1 MILGSAG
8 RKAFAMFHGPEKGA
22 SYSGQNE
29 GMASGIHLQKSKL
42 AEGVHYYLEQVQ
54 VLDEVG
60 ARPFHRCRIR
70 DLPLVLASVSGKY

>member
-1 MILGSAG
+1 MSLGSAG

-22 SYSGQNE
+22 SHSDQNE
-29 GMASGIHLQKSKL
+29 GTTSSIYLQQPKL
-42 AEGVHYYLEQVQ
+42 AESVHDYLEQVQ

-60 ARPFHRCRIR
+60 TRPFHRCRIR